1 MKLVYI
7 AGPIRRGYIRDNVRQ
22 ADDAMF
28 DLMSVGIAVVNPM
41 LSCYAGG
48 QDERPTVS
56 AVLPHPLAHGRF
68 RSLGAEPWLTMDL
81 EIVRR
86 ADAVLR
92 LPGESAGADGEVA
105 EAVRVGRPVFN
116 SVEEVLAWAR

>member
-1 MKLVYI
+1 VKLVYI
-7 AGPIRRGYIRDNVRQ
+7 AGPIRRGYIRDNVRR

-28 DLMSVGIAVVNPM
+28 DLMSAGVAVVNPM

-56 AVLPHPLAHGRF
+56 TVLPHPLAHGRF
-68 RSLGAEPWLTMDL
+68 RSLGIEPWLTMDL

-92 LPGESAGADGEVA
+92 LPGESAGADREVF
-105 EAVRVGRPVFN
+105 EAAGIGIPIFH